1 MKKDHNLYVFLLV
14 DMAPFYKY
22 LTEALK
28 LPFDSALYARM
39 EAANKEE
46 LQRFDDKA
54 QDAEQNMGETEVNEA
69 LLGKADYYA
78 MIGDKV
84 WISACFPLLYLI
96 IPVV

>member
-1 MKKDHNLYVFLLV
+1 MYFTPV

-22 LTEALK
+22 LTETLK
-28 LPFDSALYARM
+28 IPFDSALHARM

-84 WISACFPLLYLI
+84 DIRYTEWVSFSLSLSIISS
-96 IPVV
+96 V